1 MALRASPPRK
11 RRYLPFD
18 GSWGMRVALPVSQAV
33 VVGGNAWTC
42 GQCDLDPG
50 GGTRHAGDRLAQ
62 TGPVMTHLMRVLTTA
77 GVLPGAPLHIHAF
90 YVDDDT
96 IDESA
101 WAAQLMEQ
109 LPPDTAAALY
119 LTPLAALGYP
129 GMVTEIDA
137 VASVTP
143 TSDTGGETGGQSGA
157 VDACRVGDL
166 VYSAGLDAG
175 IGAPAVAA
183 ATLLGRLEQAFRSA
197 GASIADVVK
206 LNLLHE
212 AALDTQDLTAIET
225 TLAAGLVAAGC
236 RVPPV
241 FSIVP
246 LARLP
251 AAGGWRLQGIALT
264 GAAAAAP
271 RRSLTAG
278 DVDWR
283 RSGAGAW
290 SEALVAER
298 RVFVGM
304 QLPVDA
310 AGEVV
315 HRGDMSA
322 QTRLVMDR
330 LSELLARFGASA
342 QQLVKMNTWYVGG
355 ADPADLHS
363 NLCVRAEYFRKPACP
378 STGVPVPGLC
388 PAGALL
394 MVDGIAVL
402 DDA

>member
-1 MALRASPPRK
+1 MALRANPPRK

-310 AGEVV
+310 AEP
-315 HRGDMSA
+315 
-322 QTRLVMDR
+322 
-330 LSELLARFGASA
+330 ASA
-342 QQLVKMNTWYVGG
+342 ALTADER
-355 ADPADLHS
+355 ADPAGDGPPLGAARAVR
-363 NLCVRAEYFRKPACP
+363 CVRAAAGQDEHLVRRRCGSRGSALEPVRARRVFPQARLSLHRCSRTRIVSRRGPAD
-378 STGVPVPGLC
+378 GRRHRRPG
-388 PAGALL
+388 
-394 MVDGIAVL
+394 
-402 DDA
+402 